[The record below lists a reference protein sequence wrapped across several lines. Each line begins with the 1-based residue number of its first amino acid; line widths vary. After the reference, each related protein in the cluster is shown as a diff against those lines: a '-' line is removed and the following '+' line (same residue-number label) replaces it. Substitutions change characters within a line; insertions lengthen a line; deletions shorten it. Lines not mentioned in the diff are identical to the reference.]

1 MSDQRDDDATP
12 TEDPR
17 GKETSEQ
24 NTEESHPGA
33 TPPEGGEGP
42 AAARRTTTSA
52 VSVQEE
58 LHA

>member
-1 MSDQRDDDATP
+1 MTDQHDEDATP

-33 TPPEGGEGP
+33 TPPEGGQEADEDGDQP
-42 AAARRTTTSA
+42 A
-52 VSVQEE
+52 
-58 LHA
+58 